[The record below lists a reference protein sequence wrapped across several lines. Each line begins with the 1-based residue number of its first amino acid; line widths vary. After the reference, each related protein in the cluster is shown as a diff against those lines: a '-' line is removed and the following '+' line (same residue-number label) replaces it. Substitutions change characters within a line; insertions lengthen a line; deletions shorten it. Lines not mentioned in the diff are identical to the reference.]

1 MLSSGPTHELFGVN
15 HRPMAKRSRLA
26 AKPGQRRPLQRPA
39 ARTGDAEIR
48 PSGGLSRAEE
58 LRAAELEAAILAEE
72 KSADEAR
79 RTRDRARRP
88 TTDAVGGV
96 SYSSVPL
103 SIRAADEYAYVKRD
117 IKRISIVGG
126 FLIAIL
132 AVLDVLVNGMH
143 LFTL

>member
-1 MLSSGPTHELFGVN
+1 
-15 HRPMAKRSRLA
+15 MAKRSRLA

-39 ARTGDAEIR
+39 SR
-48 PSGGLSRAEE
+48 PGEASDRPPGGLSRAEE

-72 KSADEAR
+72 KAADDAR

-88 TTDAVGGV
+88 SVDPVGGV
-96 SYSSVPL
+96 SYTSVPL
-103 SIRAADEYAYVKRD
+103 SVRAADEYGYVKRD
-117 IKRISIVGG
+117 IRRIAMVGG

-132 AVLDVLVNGMH
+132 AVLDVLVNGMR